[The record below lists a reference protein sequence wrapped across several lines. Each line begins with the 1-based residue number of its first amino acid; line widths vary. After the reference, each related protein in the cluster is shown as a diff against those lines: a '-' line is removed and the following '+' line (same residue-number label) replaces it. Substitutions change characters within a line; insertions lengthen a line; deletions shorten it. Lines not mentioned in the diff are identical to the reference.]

1 VCGDQPK
8 GTFPGASDQGVLR
21 CREVILGRE
30 QKMIDRQISPLPLPL
45 LFRLTASKP
54 LSQMDRNVFVTVP
67 SDEAYN
73 IGIKA

>member
-1 VCGDQPK
+1 
-8 GTFPGASDQGVLR
+8 
-21 CREVILGRE
+21 
-30 QKMIDRQISPLPLPL
+30 MIDREISPLPLPL